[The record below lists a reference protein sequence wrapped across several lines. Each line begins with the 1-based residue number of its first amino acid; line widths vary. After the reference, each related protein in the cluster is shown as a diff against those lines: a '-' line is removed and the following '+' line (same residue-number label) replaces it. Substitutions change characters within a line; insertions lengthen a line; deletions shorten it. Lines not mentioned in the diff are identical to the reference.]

1 MPEVVFSASAAE
13 VEFVPFVLVI
23 VASSIGEGLVNDV
36 VSCCSSRGGIIT
48 ASEVVLLEGVVFA
61 AEGTDTCCTSRGGI
75 ITGPEVIF
83 LTTCSLL
90 ESSDLLSSFGVATVL
105 FSAFSYDVLFSEV
118 FASVASEPI
127 SCLEVG
133 AEVSN
138 CLLVKFTE

>member
-13 VEFVPFVLVI
+13 VEFVSFVLVI
-23 VASSIGEGLVNDV
+23 VASSMGEGLVNEV
-36 VSCCSSRGGIIT
+36 VSRCSSRGGIIT

-61 AEGTDTCCTSRGGI
+61 AEGTDTCCSSRGGI

-90 ESSDLLSSFGVATVL
+90 ESADLLSSFGVAAVL
-105 FSAFSYDVLFSEV
+105 FSVFSYDVLFSN
-118 FASVASEPI
+118 ASEPI
-127 SCLEVG
+127 SCLEIG

-138 CLLVKFTE
+138 CLPVKFTE